1 VVLVARLRRL
11 EAEVALRCE
20 VMLTLKLVRHG
31 QSRAN
36 VREVE
41 AKDVGDHT
49 IELTD
54 TGREQA
60 RQVGASFGPGF
71 LRDALIYC
79 SPYARTRQTL
89 AGILEGGGIAADSLR
104 LYEDPRLREV
114 DPGYAEYEAQTELR
128 RTHGWFYYRFH
139 GGESPADCFDRTS
152 SFLDSMMRQVE
163 RKGAEH
169 VLVVTHGLTLRCLVM
184 RFLHL
189 SVEQFDQLANP
200 NNCDVVTLAERHQ
213 LKDPLFT
220 SGRWGVEG
228 LRVRKPGE

>member
-1 VVLVARLRRL
+1 
-11 EAEVALRCE
+11 
-20 VMLTLKLVRHG
+20 MLTLKLVRHG

-36 VREVE
+36 VKEVD
-41 AKDVGDHT
+41 AKTVGDHT

-54 TGREQA
+54 MGWQQA
-60 RQVGASFGPGF
+60 RQVGASFGPAF
-71 LRDALIYC
+71 LADAIIYT

-89 AGILEGGGIAADSLR
+89 AGILEGGGVSPGSVRI
-104 LYEDPRLREV
+104 YEDPRLREV

-200 NNCDVVTLAERHQ
+200 NNCDVVTLAERHA
-213 LKDPLFT
+213 LKEPLFT
-220 SGRWGVEG
+220 SGRWGVDG
-228 LRVRKPGE
+228 LRLRQPGE